1 MSADLKDFR
10 GKITAETDV
19 WLRMK
24 QQRTGRDRADLVREI
39 LHRHV
44 LHEIEDASVLV
55 DQLQAEGLRATAR
68 GTSGNAGQSRGG
80 R

>member
-24 QQRTGRDRADLVREI
+24 TKRTGRDRADLVREI

-44 LHEIEDASVLV
+44 LHEIEDASVLM
-55 DQLQAEGLRATAR
+55 DQMEAEGLRAIRR
-68 GTSGNAGQSRGG
+68 GASGNAGPGKG